1 MLSKTQ
7 LVEQLALQ
15 NKMNATVNPD
25 WLRAGYAWHRAIMV
39 EAVEALDH
47 YGWKWWKK
55 SEPDVPQVQIELVDI
70 WHFILSATLVGC
82 RGNVEYAADSMI
94 GRFEGAVSYNHAD
107 TRHLFDLL
115 AGAAAEGRFDG
126 SAFEALM
133 RRLEFSWDELHRMYI
148 AKNVLN
154 IFRQAHG
161 YKEGTYRKFWM
172 GKEDN
177 VVLHELLLA
186 RPDATVEQ
194 LTEKLESIYTRLPA
208 METTA

>member
-1 MLSKTQ
+1 MLSKNQ

-55 SEPDVPQVQIELVDI
+55 SEPDVTQVQIELVDI
-70 WHFILSATLVGC
+70 WHFVLSATLVDCSGDPDW
-82 RGNVEYAADSMI
+82 AAQSVI
-94 GRFEGAVSYNHAD
+94 GRFENMLSAAHAD
-107 TRHLFDLL
+107 TRHLFDML
-115 AGAAAEGRFDG
+115 ASSAGEGRFDAG
-126 SAFEALM
+126 AFEALM
-133 RRLEFSWDELHRMYI
+133 RRLDFSWDQLHAMYI

-154 IFRQAHG
+154 IFRQGHG
-161 YKEGTYRKFWM
+161 YKQGTYVKEWH

-177 VVLHELLLA
+177 VVLADLIAA

-194 LTEKLESIYTRLPA
+194 LTEKLESIYASVTVGA
-208 METTA
+208 AA